1 MTVTRLRAR
10 GMDFN
15 VVQLFFSVS
24 NTSIVPTTS
33 TGPPAVRPSES
44 SMPTGI
50 FAHSGERAPQRR
62 HRRQRRP
69 TLCFAVVNPNLVFGI
84 PADPSRIGEA
94 ETAEHIEFLADPD
107 RSPVVEGTGLA
118 FNWFQVSALGS

>member
-1 MTVTRLRAR
+1 MTMTRLHAR
-10 GMDFN
+10 GMDCN
-15 VVQLFFSVS
+15 VVQLCFSVS

-62 HRRQRRP
+62 HRPQPRP
-69 TLCFAVVNPNLVFGI
+69 TLLLAVVNPNLLFGI
-84 PADPSRIGEA
+84 PADPSPLLEA
-94 ETAEHIEFLADPD
+94 PSTKHITLL
-107 RSPVVEGTGLA
+107 V
-118 FNWFQVSALGS
+118 